1 MMILH
6 VLNELAQWFLL
17 ALIFANIGKLWKA
30 NMAAHLA
37 AYKK

>member
-1 MMILH
+1 MTYLLI
-6 VLNELAQWFLL
+6 LNELAQWFLL

-30 NMAAHLA
+30 NMVAHLA